1 MPGLP
6 ISQLL
11 QDTNLNIATTDLLP
25 IERTVASVPGT
36 YSLPGRAFVTSLSS
50 IGTGNSLVGSK
61 GYSSTGN
68 QLGIK
73 SLSAALP
80 IVLNDNGRTLTVG
93 FSGEFTNF
101 GITPLNCPISTPNG
115 TKTSWSLPS
124 VPLPTD
130 PLNYRVDING
140 VLQKP
145 GTDYSINY
153 STSPYNIQFTTPP
166 STGEGVTVIAFAPT
180 TTSPLTGYAPILDP
194 NSIFANISDYSLQ
207 GSSLNVPDNSVVC
220 NPTGVTGLT
229 ALPVSTNQFVGNTG
243 SGLAAVTLSAGG
255 GLTLN
260 TSVANTAAIDGSYL
274 LTLIQTLSSN
284 MNQIGNYPYLEFGW
298 VCAPNTA
305 GQTIA
310 ANAVT
315 PLTIDTEVA
324 DLGGYGCIAGNLV
337 TLAAGTY
344 RFNAFTKLHLAN
356 TVYLQTDIVSLSSS
370 TLGVITRSGGT
381 SFECQANGSSQIY
394 SLNTAIFGFDGQFTA
409 PTSTKLTLTM
419 FSSTGGSVSNSGSD
433 TGSANATNGLDQRTT
448 LKLWKVA

>member
-80 IVLNDNGRTLTVG
+80 IVLNDNGRTLTFG

-145 GTDYSINY
+145 GTDYSIN
-153 STSPYNIQFTTPP
+153 
-166 STGEGVTVIAFAPT
+166 
-180 TTSPLTGYAPILDP
+180 
-194 NSIFANISDYSLQ
+194 
-207 GSSLNVPDNSVVC
+207 
-220 NPTGVTGLT
+220 
-229 ALPVSTNQFVGNTG
+229 
-243 SGLAAVTLSAGG
+243 
-255 GLTLN
+255 
-260 TSVANTAAIDGSYL
+260 
-274 LTLIQTLSSN
+274 
-284 MNQIGNYPYLEFGW
+284 
-298 VCAPNTA
+298 
-305 GQTIA
+305 
-310 ANAVT
+310 
-315 PLTIDTEVA
+315 
-324 DLGGYGCIAGNLV
+324 
-337 TLAAGTY
+337 
-344 RFNAFTKLHLAN
+344 
-356 TVYLQTDIVSLSSS
+356 
-370 TLGVITRSGGT
+370 
-381 SFECQANGSSQIY
+381 
-394 SLNTAIFGFDGQFTA
+394 
-409 PTSTKLTLTM
+409 
-419 FSSTGGSVSNSGSD
+419 
-433 TGSANATNGLDQRTT
+433 
-448 LKLWKVA
+448 